1 MVNRKLIKIVMEIR
15 RVFSISLFIV
25 SLGII
30 LSILQ
35 VQLDEKREYHKRH
48 VIITCLFLF

>member
-1 MVNRKLIKIVMEIR
+1 MVNRKLVKIVMKIR
-15 RVFSISLFIV
+15 KVFSKFLFII

-35 VQLDEKREYHKRH
+35 VQLDGKRE
-48 VIITCLFLF
+48 